1 MKTKTT
7 LELSLDEDSFRQHL
21 LRANYQAKIWYDFE
35 SSSAPEDPQHYGY
48 TFNGQYLLP
57 LCHTKV
63 ACPNVLQNVNAD
75 ESNSDSE
82 SNSDDSSNEDLCQS
96 DETDDGNED

>member
-1 MKTKTT
+1 MLIGFHALTGADAA
-7 LELSLDEDSFRQHL
+7 SGFYRQSV
-21 LRANYQAKIWYDFE
+21 NYQAKIWYDFE

-96 DETDDGNED
+96 DETDDDNED